1 MICVMPFVGKMLEL
15 KVTVCG
21 AQVSEL
27 VTYGAG
33 GVIVPS
39 STTMTPLEVGQ
50 RFKLEGMWL
59 LVGWGA
65 TVLLGL

>member
-1 MICVMPFVGKMLEL
+1 MMCVMPFVGKMLEL

-21 AQVSEL
+21 AHVSEL
-27 VTYGAG
+27 VTYGVG

-39 STTMTPLEVGQ
+39 STTMTPLALGQ
-50 RFKLEGMWL
+50 ILKLEGIWL

-65 TVLLGL
+65 MVLLGL